1 MITMETMLAAEKQS
15 WLTENGR
22 DVVEDDVTV
31 EYSSKS
37 NGTVSLRSEKKGYWS
52 HRNTKIL
59 LAVVVLCVLVAIGLI
74 IALAVSNADSDSATS
89 AARVAESID
98 FSVDPCEDFY
108 SYACGAWM
116 DKHVIPDDRSEI
128 NTFGVL
134 RDEVEVI
141 LKNLFEDN
149 RTSNGIEVLQKPMD
163 MYTACLDLDKL
174 EERGDQPLRKFLSDL
189 GGWPMVNNSGWDEAN
204 FDLTQMLAKLS
215 LFNNDPLVDQ
225 PSFGLPG
232 RRYYLVPR
240 NDSNLAAYETL
251 MRNVAT
257 ELGATDMT
265 KLEQDIQ
272 DVVDFEIQL
281 ANISVPDEDRRD
293 SEKLYNKYT
302 LEELSTSDNFTGMVD
317 WERLLKTLFNHED
330 INVPLTG
337 DEPIINRSPPYFTRL
352 VLDLLPR
359 TSNRTL
365 VNFLVWRIV
374 LNRVNSLNAKY
385 RGFMNDYNKVVF
397 GTATERA
404 RFRVCASYATNNM
417 GLAVGNMFVKE
428 AFDEQAKDLALEM
441 IVELKNAFNQL
452 LDDLDWMD
460 DTTKKVARE
469 KNEYIDD
476 KIGFPDEVLNITY
489 LTTLYQN
496 FVHSKP
502 YQHFE
507 NVVTNIK
514 QAARNNYKQLREP
527 VDRDQWTSAPSTVNA
542 FYSSLRN
549 QIMFP
554 AGILQPPFYS
564 KTYPKALNYGGI
576 GVVIGHEITH
586 GFDDREDIVEKFKE
600 RAQCIVNQYGNF
612 TVPEADMKLNGIQT
626 QGENIADNGG
636 LRQSFRAYRNWVRN
650 SRNGV
655 EEPLLPGLDFTNN
668 QLFFVNFAQIWCG
681 NMRRENAVNRILTG
695 VHSPGRFRVIGTL
708 QNSVDF
714 AEAFQ
719 CKSDAKMNP
728 ENKCIVW

>member
-1 MITMETMLAAEKQS
+1 MDECQS
-15 WLTENGR
+15 G
-22 DVVEDDVTV
+22 
-31 EYSSKS
+31 
-37 NGTVSLRSEKKGYWS
+37 
-52 HRNTKIL
+52 
-59 LAVVVLCVLVAIGLI
+59 
-74 IALAVSNADSDSATS
+74 
-89 AARVAESID
+89 
-98 FSVDPCEDFY
+98 
-108 SYACGAWM
+108 
-116 DKHVIPDDRSEI
+116 
-128 NTFGVL
+128 
-134 RDEVEVI
+134 
-141 LKNLFEDN
+141 
-149 RTSNGIEVLQKPMD
+149 
-163 MYTACLDLDKL
+163 
-174 EERGDQPLRKFLSDL
+174 
-189 GGWPMVNNSGWDEAN
+189 
-204 FDLTQMLAKLS
+204 
-215 LFNNDPLVDQ
+215 
-225 PSFGLPG
+225 
-232 RRYYLVPR
+232 
-240 NDSNLAAYETL
+240 
-251 MRNVAT
+251 
-257 ELGATDMT
+257 
-265 KLEQDIQ
+265 
-272 DVVDFEIQL
+272 
-281 ANISVPDEDRRD
+281 
-293 SEKLYNKYT
+293 
-302 LEELSTSDNFTGMVD
+302 
-317 WERLLKTLFNHED
+317 
-330 INVPLTG
+330 
-337 DEPIINRSPPYFTRL
+337 
-352 VLDLLPR
+352 
-359 TSNRTL
+359 TL

-496 FVHSKP
+496 
-502 YQHFE
+502 YTYYTDQHFE

-549 QIMFP
+549 QISRQYDKD
-554 AGILQPPFYS
+554 GNLQAWW
-564 KTYPKALNYGGI
+564 T
-576 GVVIGHEITH
+576 
-586 GFDDREDIVEKFKE
+586 EDIVEKFKE